1 MAFKK
6 SGTHL
11 VIARSPEEAAR
22 NVLTYPYVVDYAD
35 GEAVLDRRAEVR
47 ERFGEEFDIFVVHTD
62 VSVDASGEDLVRF
75 TEATKEQ

>member
-11 VIARSPEEAAR
+11 VIARNPEEAAR

-35 GEAVLDRRAEVR
+35 EEAVLDRRAEVR

-62 VSVDASGEDLVRF
+62 VSVDASGADLLRY
-75 TEATKEQ
+75 TEAMKEQ

>member
-1 MAFKK
+1 
-6 SGTHL
+6 
-11 VIARSPEEAAR
+11 
-22 NVLTYPYVVDYAD
+22 LTYPYVVDYAD